1 MSGLVAYTPDPPF
14 FTTDINNEFLSR
26 FKNPQVRAQVQVPAI
41 EEYEVLTLFEFLEKL
56 DNRTTSSTRSISK
69 DQHYQSIKVKNRS
82 KMKEFLSQ
90 YLCKG

>member
-1 MSGLVAYTPDPPF
+1 MSGLVAYTPEPPF

-56 DNRTTSSTRSISK
+56 DNRTTTLTRGVSN

-82 KMKEFLSQ
+82 K
-90 YLCKG
+90 

>member
-41 EEYEVLTLFEFLEKL
+41 EEYEVLTLFEFWK
-56 DNRTTSSTRSISK
+56 NSITEQLVRPVALVK
-69 DQHYQSIKVKNRS
+69 TIIIKVLRLKIGV
-82 KMKEFLSQ
+82 K
-90 YLCKG
+90 